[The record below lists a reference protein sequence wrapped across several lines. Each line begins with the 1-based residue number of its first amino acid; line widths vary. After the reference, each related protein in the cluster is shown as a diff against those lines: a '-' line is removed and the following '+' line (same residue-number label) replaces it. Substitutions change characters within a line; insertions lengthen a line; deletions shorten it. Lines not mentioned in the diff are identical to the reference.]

1 MKLTSY
7 PPIYIGQ
14 IFGLNEVL
22 IAYWIQETEG
32 NQNVRIFFLLI
43 LADFEQ
49 LLEDRRKEADLAAG
63 SVLGPGEEVP
73 TSSIEK
79 LLMKALQAV
88 KVTYGEGHSAMGD
101 IMTCIM
107 SSRVRAGQ
115 FAEALEWGG
124 QALVNRIA
132 NFGYVHSKTA
142 DAHYNLGILY
152 RLNFDFK
159 ESLKELKLCR
169 SIRMTISSETSL
181 SVADT
186 DYSIGMTE
194 KLLGEH
200 VDSYFSVYKCLKVRC
215 NLLGGDHA
223 DSIQAYEVLMKQ
235 REVLDR
241 NSVVLG
247 AEVKD
252 RLQSLRKGPRA
263 GGITYCRFFIDNL
276 FISFLSLVNFF

>member
-1 MKLTSY
+1 M
-7 PPIYIGQ
+7 
-14 IFGLNEVL
+14 
-22 IAYWIQETEG
+22 
-32 NQNVRIFFLLI
+32 
-43 LADFEQ
+43 
-49 LLEDRRKEADLAAG
+49 EDRRKEAGHVAA

-73 TSSIEK
+73 PSSIEK
-79 LLMKALQAV
+79 LLIKALQAV

-101 IMTCIM
+101 IMTCIT
-107 SSRVRAGQ
+107 SSKVRAGQ
-115 FAEALEWGG
+115 LAEALEWGG

-169 SIRMTISSETSL
+169 SIRTTISSETSL

-200 VDSYFSVYKCLKVRC
+200 VDSYFSTYKCLQVRC
-215 NLLGGDHA
+215 SLLGGHHV

-241 NSVVLG
+241 NTVVIG
-247 AEVKD
+247 AEIKD
-252 RLQSLRKGPRA
+252 RLQSLHKGSQI
-263 GGITYCRFFIDNL
+263 GGIITYHRNYIANL
-276 FISFLSLVNFF
+276 FTTFLSFPW